1 MMRGNKGGI
10 RMYELKI
17 LITSMDGYALEYKQY
32 MEKEIRELFPELII
46 EFEIIEIVQSLVM
59 MCVKGVDLKLI
70 AGIGHAIQSNFE
82 SKIIHCNFD
91 AKLIYN
97 FKKKIIEKS

>member
-1 MMRGNKGGI
+1 MCG
-10 RMYELKI
+10 
-17 LITSMDGYALEYKQY
+17 
-32 MEKEIRELFPELII
+32 KEIRELFPELIIEFEII

-70 AGIGHAIQSNFE
+70 VDIGHAIQSTFE

-91 AKLIYN
+91 AELIYN
-97 FKKKIIEKS
+97 FKK

>member
-17 LITSMDGYALEYKQY
+17 LITSMDGYDLEYRSCV
-32 MEKEIRELFPELII
+32 EKEIRELFPELVI
-46 EFEIIEIVQSLVM
+46 EFENIEIVQSLLM
-59 MCVKGVDLKLI
+59 MCVKGIDLKLI
-70 AGIGHAIQSNFE
+70 VAIGHAIQSTFE

-91 AKLIYN
+91 AELIYN
-97 FKKKIIEKS
+97 FKKK